1 MSEVGVPIGSVLAI
15 LFATYWTVLAAELIG
30 DKTIYTVAALSARFR
45 PLPVLCGI
53 GVAFAGKALAAVTLG
68 HVLMQL
74 PPKWVGTASALT
86 FFMAAA
92 FVWLH
97 EPESRKPLPAASPQW
112 HRALL
117 VAFAS
122 VFFSEWGDVGQLS
135 TAALAAKYNLPL
147 VIWIAATL
155 ALLSKGALALTL
167 GVGLRKRIP
176 GTALRIVAAA
186 SCVGFGVLA
195 LRSAGVFQMGL

>member
-1 MSEVGVPIGSVLAI
+1 MPIGSALAI

-53 GVAFAGKALAAVTLG
+53 SAAFAGKALAAVTLG

-74 PPKWVGTASALT
+74 PAKWVGTVSALT
-86 FFMAAA
+86 FFMAAV

-97 EPESRKPLPAASPQW
+97 EPEMGKSPQPSSGRW
-112 HRALL
+112 QSAVL

-122 VFFSEWGDVGQLS
+122 IFFSEWGDVGQLS

-155 ALLSKGALALTL
+155 ALVSKGGLALTL

-195 LRSAGVFQMGL
+195 LRSAGVFTVGL